1 MKIKLGFSF
10 LSIIEFFEIIIEI
23 VLIGGF
29 KSSATTDKSDSNQN
43 SSNIK
48 NDTLN
53 NDKRLF
59 HLTQNNT
66 NINNYHQIK
75 RDKGCFHFFRNDK
88 KIAVR

>member
-1 MKIKLGFSF
+1 M
-10 LSIIEFFEIIIEI
+10 IEFFEIIIEI

-29 KSSATTDKSDSNQN
+29 KSSSTTDSNQN

-75 RDKGCFHFFRNDK
+75 RDKGCFRFFRNDK
-88 KIAVR
+88 KIIVR